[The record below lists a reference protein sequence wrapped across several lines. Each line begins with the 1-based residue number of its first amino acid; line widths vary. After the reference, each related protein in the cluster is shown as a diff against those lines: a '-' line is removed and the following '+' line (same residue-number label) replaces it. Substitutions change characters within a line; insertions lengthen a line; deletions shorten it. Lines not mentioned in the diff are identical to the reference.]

1 MIYLLKHKT
10 RILFAIYIIYVFN
23 IGINLSGILSNSLKC
38 LENTLLYVNC
48 SIRFSDKT
56 NLINI
61 LYTMFPTFIC
71 VSLVADEV
79 SDDVKKNS
87 MYIFTRT
94 SQRRK
99 WSLKKLEY
107 IFNKVLC
114 INLIF
119 ICINLTYFYLS
130 GHYAEDIMNLTL
142 ITVKIF
148 ILNVLVHYNIII
160 LCNIIVLTFD
170 GMAGYLF
177 CTLSYTL
184 SIALMHTIYFNER
197 TFIYWLPFTQ
207 NIVTIQDWN
216 EISRALIYTQNY
228 MEGYGFTKAL
238 IYCICFIM
246 VEIFIFLK
254 IIDRKEFY

>member
-1 MIYLLKHKT
+1 MKHKT
-10 RILFAIYIIYVFN
+10 RILFVIYIIYIFN
-23 IGINLSGILSNSLKC
+23 IGMNLSGILPNNLKY
-38 LENTLLYVNC
+38 LENALLYVNC
-48 SIRFSDKT
+48 SIRFSDKN

-61 LYTMFPTFIC
+61 LYTMFPTLIC
-71 VSLVADEV
+71 VSLAADEV

-94 SQRRK
+94 RQRRK
-99 WSLKKLEY
+99 WSLKKLVH
-107 IFNKVLC
+107 ILNKVLC

-119 ICINLTYFYLS
+119 ICINLTYFYLL

-142 ITVKIF
+142 ITIKLL
-148 ILNVLVHYNIII
+148 ILNILVHYSIII
-160 LCNIIVLTFD
+160 LCNIIILTFD
-170 GMAGYLF
+170 GIAGYLF

-184 SIALMHTIYFNER
+184 SIALIYAIYFNEGF
-197 TFIYWLPFTQ
+197 FIYWLPFTQ

-216 EISRALIYTQNY
+216 EISHTIIYTQNY

-238 IYCICFIM
+238 IYCICLIT

-254 IIDRKEFY
+254 MIVRKEFY